1 MSRVAA
7 LPLLLFCL
15 SAPLRSQSTAEL
27 AREVFVAESSFA
39 AAFARRDVAGF
50 AQFLAPEAIFYGGE
64 HPARGREAVVT
75 SWRPLLE
82 SAAPPFSWR
91 PESVE
96 VLASGTLALS
106 SGPVLNPAGERTAT
120 FNSVWRRE
128 PDGSWRV
135 VFDKGCGVCRCGGG
149 Q

>member
-1 MSRVAA
+1 MSRAA
-7 LPLLLFCL
+7 TVSLLLTCLSTPLL
-15 SAPLRSQSTAEL
+15 SQSPAEL
-27 AREVFVAESSFA
+27 SRQVFAAESSFA

-50 AQFLAPEAIFYGGE
+50 ARFLAPEAVFFGGQS
-64 HPARGREAVVT
+64 PARGSDAVVE
-75 SWRPLLE
+75 SWRPFLE
-82 SAAPPFSWR
+82 AVSPPFSWR

-106 SGPVLNPAGERTAT
+106 SGPVFNPAGERTAT
-120 FNSVWRRE
+120 FNSIWRRE

-135 VFDKGCGVCRCGGG
+135 VFDKGCGGCRCGGG

>member
-106 SGPVLNPAGERTAT
+106 SGPVFNPAGERIAT

-135 VFDKGCGVCRCGGG
+135 VFDKGCGVCPCGGG

>member
-1 MSRVAA
+1 MSRAA
-7 LPLLLFCL
+7 AVSLLFTCLSTPLL
-15 SAPLRSQSTAEL
+15 SQSTAEL
-27 AREVFVAESSFA
+27 SRQVFAAESSFA
-39 AAFARRDVAGF
+39 ASFARRDVAGF
-50 AQFLAPEAIFYGGE
+50 AGYLAPEAVFFGGQS
-64 HPARGREAVVT
+64 PARGSGAVVE
-75 SWRPLLE
+75 SWRPFLE
-82 SAAPPFSWR
+82 AASPPFSWR

-106 SGPVLNPAGERTAT
+106 SGPVFNPAGERTAT
-120 FNSVWRRE
+120 FNSIWRRE